1 MCSNPKPS
9 NNPLSPPLHLS
20 LSLSSLLE
28 LEAYLEGVF
37 KSFDEDGSGDMEED
51 EFAGLLHTLG
61 REGRNRCKDK
71 GKVE

>member
-1 MCSNPKPS
+1 M
-9 NNPLSPPLHLS
+9 
-20 LSLSSLLE
+20 
-28 LEAYLEGVF
+28 F